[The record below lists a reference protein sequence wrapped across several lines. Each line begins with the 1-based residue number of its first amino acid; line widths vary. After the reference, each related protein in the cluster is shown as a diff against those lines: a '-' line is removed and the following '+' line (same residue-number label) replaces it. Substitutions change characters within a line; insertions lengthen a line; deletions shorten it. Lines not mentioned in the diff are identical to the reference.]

1 MSDTVPYS
9 YLMLNADSISCG
21 VMGLHFMGSYNSTTV
36 YKNGDLVTDGFKTRV
51 FQNGE
56 FIELCGL
63 EDISLDDMTP
73 PPRKVITQCRN
84 CGAPTERNGHCCY
97 CGTWN

>member
-9 YLMLNADSISCG
+9 YLRLNSDALSCG
-21 VMGLHFMGSYNSTTV
+21 FMGLHFMGSYNSATV
-36 YKNGDLVTDGFKTRV
+36 YKNGDLVTDGFRTRM

-56 FIELCGL
+56 FIELYSL
-63 EDISLDDMTP
+63 EDITP

-84 CGAPTERNGHCCY
+84 CGAPTDGDGHCPY
-97 CGTWN
+97 CGTYNFAT